1 MKQLVWMGTGVVIGV
16 IALRK
21 VNQAKCGPRY
31 EGLDRAVNR
40 FADGIHDFA
49 DAVRAG
55 MHERDTELRE
65 ALRANSAI

>member
-16 IALRK
+16 IALKK

-49 DAVRAG
+49 DAVHAG

-65 ALRANSAI
+65 ALGANSAI